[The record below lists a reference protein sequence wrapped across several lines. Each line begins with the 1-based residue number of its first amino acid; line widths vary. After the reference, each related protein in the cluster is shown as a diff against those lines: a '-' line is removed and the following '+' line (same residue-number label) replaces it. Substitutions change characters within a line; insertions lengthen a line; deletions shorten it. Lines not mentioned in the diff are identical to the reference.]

1 MKVHFIM
8 KPVFYNDVAT
18 PVCDRGGLVTT
29 PYWVHEKEIQSHWKR
44 QCVTCKNCKRT
55 KLFRKIK

>member
-1 MKVHFIM
+1 MKIHFIR
-8 KPVFYNDVAT
+8 KPLFYNDAAT
-18 PVCDRGGLVTT
+18 PLCDSNGLVTT
-29 PYWVHEKEIQSHWKR
+29 PYWVHEKTIQSHWKR